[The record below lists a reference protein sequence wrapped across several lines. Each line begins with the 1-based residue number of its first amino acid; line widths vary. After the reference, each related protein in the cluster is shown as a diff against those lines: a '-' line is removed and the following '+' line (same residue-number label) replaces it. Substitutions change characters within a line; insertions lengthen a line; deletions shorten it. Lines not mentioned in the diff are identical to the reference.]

1 MTEHLDIIISA
12 AGVLIMLL
20 ITIVGYF
27 LNQVNVMFKNKVK
40 NDTLAFKE
48 INDKLHEIGL
58 KYAILENK
66 FDNLA
71 TKVNELHNN
80 S

>member
-1 MTEHLDIIISA
+1 MTEYLDTIITA

-40 NDTLAFKE
+40 NDTIAFKE

-71 TKVNELHNN
+71 TKVNELHDR
-80 S
+80 

>member
-40 NDTLAFKE
+40 NDTIAFKE

-71 TKVNELHNN
+71 TKVNELHDR
-80 S
+80 